1 MFRMVRFTAVVL
13 TGLTLTACQSN
24 IETPLST
31 LPSNTTPTSSNT
43 SLNNNGLMTTRT
55 AQNALEGRNYTTLYT
70 VDPRGKAGA
79 SVAVFAIGD
88 DGSAVIVNNRPT
100 PPSSLLIGQSQV
112 GVQTAQ
118 SRIWF
123 PIQTGS
129 RPRGASDAAIH
140 GRSIVWVET
149 TQVMSPSI
157 DLKVFAEHVGQVRPI
172 LLSDSQDLA
181 KSDVI
186 PVWPGGNFIT
196 TDGVHAWW
204 MRTYPIKSSPGW
216 GARIMVR
223 DLAAH
228 EPIAIEV
235 DGAKNPIVTAEGLVY
250 VRSNDVDP
258 KMPANRYE
266 IRLHQANAD
275 TLITSG
281 QSFIGEQVSTM
292 CASDTLLA
300 WAVRSPSAP
309 ADNPQG
315 QTGGQLHVMV
325 LATKVQQIIQL
336 DDPAWGLDLS
346 CGNTFV
352 AWGNGSG
359 NGDPSQ
365 YVFDVPSNKIWK
377 LGKNMGLSVVLSAGS
392 MLAWALPPESSKAA
406 PWRITR
412 WLGN

>member
-24 IETPLST
+24 IETPLSVM
-31 LPSNTTPTSSNT
+31 PSNTVSTSPAS
-43 SLNNNGLMTTRT
+43 NGLLTTRT
-55 AQNALEGRNYTTLYT
+55 AKTAIEGRNYTTLYT
-70 VDPRGKAGA
+70 SDPHGKSGA
-79 SVAVFAIGD
+79 SVAVLAIGV

-100 PPSSLLIGQSQV
+100 PPSSLLIAQSQV
-112 GVQTAQ
+112 GIQTGR
-118 SRIWF
+118 SRKWF

-129 RPRGASDAAIH
+129 LPRGASGAAIH
-140 GRSIVWVET
+140 GQSIAWVET
-149 TQVMSPSI
+149 TQAMRPSV
-157 DLKVFAEHVGQVRPI
+157 DLKVFAVRAGQRQPI

-186 PVWPGGNFIT
+186 PISPSGNFIT
-196 TDGVHAWW
+196 TDGIHAWW
-204 MRTYPIKSSPGW
+204 IRTYPMKSPRGW

-228 EPIAIEV
+228 EPIVTAV
-235 DGAKNPIVTAEGLVY
+235 DGAKNPIATAEGLVY
-250 VRSNDVDP
+250 VRSNDVDS
-258 KMPANRYE
+258 KMPVNRYE

-281 QSFIGEQVSTM
+281 QLFIGAQVSTM

-309 ADNPQG
+309 ADNPQT
-315 QTGGQLHVMV
+315 QMGGQLHVMG
-325 LATKVQQIIQL
+325 LATKAQQIIQL

-352 AWGNGSG
+352 TWGNGSG
-359 NGDPSQ
+359 NGDPGQ
-365 YVFDVPSNKIWK
+365 YVLDVPSNKIWK
-377 LGKNMGLSVVLSAGS
+377 LGKLPGLSAVLAAGS
-392 MLAWALPPESSKAA
+392 MLAWALPPESSKSA
-406 PWRITR
+406 PWRITKWR
-412 WLGN
+412 GN